1 MSAARFVIIAIIL
14 IDTSNA
20 FLFPSS
26 PRCTRQGPRLRDA
39 PCPVPADAIA
49 VAPLSPC
56 SPRRPQAG
64 RRRAPPPRRPRAWFP
79 RIPAR
84 LGALRAD
91 GTAGFGVRRRPRA
104 GSCPAADGRRA
115 GRGGAARTPRDGR
128 GGEVLPRPPAIKGCR
143 RDARRGASGAG
154 TEEGG
159 RNLGEEK
166 GERPRR
172 RSPSLNRVN
181 GSAAQG
187 EEGAPAGSRAE
198 ALGGAGPP
206 PRELRDP
213 LGQRHAKVGPRSPLA
228 LGRVRSPLFAEMR
241 RVSRGSA
248 GGPAGET
255 SVGFPA
261 RAVST
266 AHVSAER
273 SSPREGLSS
282 RQRCLFSI
290 RPPPNGISSALAPR
304 CCSARCD
311 LTGDGTGA
319 EREKKTFDSSSS
331 ELF

>member
-1 MSAARFVIIAIIL
+1 MHAAGPPPPGRSVPGARRCYRGGTAL
-14 IDTSNA
+14 PVLPA
-20 FLFPSS
+20 PAPSGATPRPPPPPPPGLVPS
-26 PRCTRQGPRLRDA
+26 DPRPPRCARG
-39 PCPVPADAIA
+39 
-49 VAPLSPC
+49 
-56 SPRRPQAG
+56 G
-64 RRRAPPPRRPRAWFP
+64 RYRGVRGAPPPPCRLLPRGRRE
-79 RIPAR
+79 
-84 LGALRAD
+84 
-91 GTAGFGVRRRPRA
+91 AGGER
-104 GSCPAADGRRA
+104 GSCPHPEGRE
-115 GRGGAARTPRDGR
+115 GWGGAAPAPRYKGMPSGR
-128 GGEVLPRPPAIKGCR
+128 A
-143 RDARRGASGAG
+143 ARRGASGAG

-206 PRELRDP
+206 PRELR
-213 LGQRHAKVGPRSPLA
+213 HAKVGPRSPLA

-241 RVSRGSA
+241 RISRGSA

-273 SSPREGLSS
+273 SSPREGLFS

>member
-1 MSAARFVIIAIIL
+1 MHAAGPPPPGRSVPGARRCYRSGTAL
-14 IDTSNA
+14 PVLPA
-20 FLFPSS
+20 PAPSGATPRPPPPPPPGLVPS
-26 PRCTRQGPRLRDA
+26 DPRPPRCAQG
-39 PCPVPADAIA
+39 
-49 VAPLSPC
+49 
-56 SPRRPQAG
+56 G
-64 RRRAPPPRRPRAWFP
+64 RYRGVRGAPPPPCRLLPRGRRE
-79 RIPAR
+79 
-84 LGALRAD
+84 
-91 GTAGFGVRRRPRA
+91 AGGER
-104 GSCPAADGRRA
+104 GSCPHPEGRE
-115 GRGGAARTPRDGR
+115 GWGGAAPAPRYKGMPSGR
-128 GGEVLPRPPAIKGCR
+128 A
-143 RDARRGASGAG
+143 ARRGASGAG

-273 SSPREGLSS
+273 SSPREGLFS